1 MRMSKAVF
9 FSELQEGKHD
19 RGAPRKCYR
28 DQLKRQLAQAGISHG
43 SRPQT
48 ETVGSHQREKPVA
61 SLRQKG
67 MQLQRKDAG
76 GRKSEQPPNHPE
88 PKPLP
93 VQSAVGGAHQES
105 VSTATNEHARIDH
118 QPSQQSSSARNEP

>member
-19 RGAPRKCYR
+19 RGAPRKR
-28 DQLKRQLAQAGISHG
+28 NKDQLKRQLAQAAESTISHG
-43 SRPQT
+43 SRPRA

-93 VQSAVGGAHQES
+93 VQSAEGFGRQES
-105 VSTATNEHARIDH
+105 DSTAAKLLVSFTLIVDRELHR
-118 QPSQQSSSARNEP
+118 